1 MNAWRLSDIVYW
13 AEVMGQI
20 ASVFRGRNTHVRGNS
35 HDEEDPEAQMTFSNA
50 SGSYFGSHFLMCG
63 CKFEVAKPEAY
74 LFGENSDLDQLGA
87 RALNFPY
94 PPGPLGNDEIRP
106 LNLLVN
112 IRKESVKFQRVKKD
126 NGEFDAN
133 LYQLTFTFDCDSACV
148 IQVHFHA
155 KEVYHDGE
163 LQFAYRNRR
172 AQSSEQFNFETGA
185 DQVFGGYVFD
195 ASRWDPSDLIYTSG
209 LYYPFVISI
218 MTSGVESVQMQSTMC
233 TIETGNDSS
242 KALLLKPLRQ
252 KIACDGVTYLLQEI
266 FGIENKGSECPD
278 DDSGLECIICLS
290 DIRDTVILPC
300 RHLCVC
306 SNCADSLRYKHN
318 NCPICRSPFRALIR
332 LRAHRQTRNQI
343 YETVSLVEGL
353 NGTTPIPVVTD
364 PVSTIN
370 SSTRR
375 KRHSSSRSGKALHQ
389 VLTMEQLGDEGKTK
403 ECIEMT
409 YIANENVEIDEEEIE
424 IEIRKELS
432 RSQTDSEEGSSG
444 LSSQTFSNPQ
454 ESDESESED
463 ENEQVPA
470 KKVDVSPSESTESH
484 LNETEDEKDVKN
496 DEDED
501 DDNDSE
507 AHYKEKRRSL
517 QSGSR
522 NSSSQL
528 LEHKK

>member
-1 MNAWRLSDIVYW
+1 
-13 AEVMGQI
+13 MGQI
-20 ASVFRGRNTHVRGNS
+20 VSVFRGRNTHVRGNQ
-35 HDEEDPEAQMTFSNA
+35 HDEEDPEAQLTFSNS

-63 CKFEVAKPEAY
+63 CKFEVTRPEAY
-74 LFGENSDLDQLGA
+74 LFGENSDLDQLGS

-126 NGEFDAN
+126 NGDLDAN
-133 LYQLTFTFDCDSACV
+133 LYQLTFVFDCDSACV

-155 KEVYHDGE
+155 KEVYQDGE
-163 LQFAYRNRR
+163 LQFSFRNRR
-172 AQSSEQFNFETGA
+172 GQSSEQFSFETGA
-185 DQVFGGYVFD
+185 DQVFGAYVFD
-195 ASRWDPSDLIYTSG
+195 ASRWDPNELSYTSG

-218 MTSGVESVQMQSTMC
+218 TSSGVESVQMQSTMC
-233 TIETGNDSS
+233 TIETGNDNS
-242 KALLLKPLRQ
+242 KALVLKPLRQ

-266 FGIENKGSECPD
+266 FGIENKGSENYE

-343 YETVSLVEGL
+343 YETISLVEGL
-353 NGTTPIPVVTD
+353 NGTAVIPSIAD
-364 PVSTIN
+364 PATTIN

-375 KRHSSSRSGKALHQ
+375 KRHSSRRSNKAMNQ
-389 VLTMEQLGDEGKTK
+389 VLTMDQLEGENVSA

-409 YIANENVEIDEEEIE
+409 YLAQEHTGDDIDEEELE
-424 IEIRKELS
+424 IELRKEARASLEE
-432 RSQTDSEEGSSG
+432 SEGGSTGSSRH
-444 LSSQTFSNPQ
+444 TFPAHQ
-454 ESDESESED
+454 ESIESENENENENENSKFPKKNMEIAKELEESEGNTDKEVEED
-463 ENEQVPA
+463 EE
-470 KKVDVSPSESTESH
+470 EE
-484 LNETEDEKDVKN
+484 EE
-496 DEDED
+496 
-501 DDNDSE
+501 DNDSE
-507 AHYKEKRRSL
+507 DQNDFKSEKRRSL
-517 QSGSR
+517 QLGSR

-528 LEHKK
+528 LEQKNKN

>member
-1 MNAWRLSDIVYW
+1 
-13 AEVMGQI
+13 MGQI

-50 SGSYFGSHFLMCG
+50 AGSYFGSHFLMCG
-63 CKFEVAKPEAY
+63 CKFEMARPEAY
-74 LFGENSDLDQLGA
+74 LFGENSDLDQLGS
-87 RALNFPY
+87 RALSFPY

-126 NGEFDAN
+126 NGEYDPN
-133 LYQLTFTFDCDSACV
+133 LYQLTFVFDCDVACV

-163 LQFAYRNRR
+163 IQFAYRNRR
-172 AQSSEQFNFETGA
+172 AQNSETFHFEMGA
-185 DQVFGGYVFD
+185 DQNFGGYVFD
-195 ASRWDPSDLIYTSG
+195 ATRWDSSDLSYSAG

-218 MTSGVESVQMQSTMC
+218 TTSGVESTQMQTTMC

-242 KALLLKPLRQ
+242 KALVLKPLRQ

-266 FGIENKGSECPD
+266 FGIENKGNESMD
-278 DDSGLECIICLS
+278 DDNGLECIICLS

-353 NGTTPIPVVTD
+353 NGSFSSMPTVID

-375 KRHSSSRSGKALHQ
+375 KRHSSSRSGGKAMHQ
-389 VLTMEQLGDEGKTK
+389 VLTMDQLGDNSRVQ

-409 YIANENVEIDEEEIE
+409 YIANDEEEAKHVIE
-424 IEIRKELS
+424 EIIQQAEEKERT
-432 RSQTDSEEGSSG
+432 RSQVDSEEGSSG
-444 LSSQTFSNPQ
+444 SSGSSSQPLKKHRTNSS
-454 ESDESESED
+454 ELSESEEEECEPPLPEKKIPD
-463 ENEQVPA
+463 DLDSDKNENEEEE
-470 KKVDVSPSESTESH
+470 KSSPGASE
-484 LNETEDEKDVKN
+484 D
-496 DEDED
+496 DEDEHEETIRR
-501 DDNDSE
+501 NS
-507 AHYKEKRRSL
+507 EKRRSF

-528 LEHKK
+528 LEDQHRKN

>member
-1 MNAWRLSDIVYW
+1 
-13 AEVMGQI
+13 MGQI
-20 ASVFRGRNTHVRGNS
+20 ASVFRGRNTHVRGSS

-50 SGSYFGSHFLMCG
+50 AGSYFGTHFLMCG
-63 CKFEVAKPEAY
+63 CKFEMARPEAY
-74 LFGENSDLDQLGA
+74 LFGENSDLDQLGSK
-87 RALNFPY
+87 ALSFPY

-112 IRKESVKFQRVKKD
+112 IRKESVKFQRVKRD
-126 NGEFDAN
+126 NGEFDTN
-133 LYQLTFTFDCDSACV
+133 LYQLTFVFDCDVACA

-163 LQFAYRNRR
+163 IQFSYRNRR
-172 AQSSEQFNFETGA
+172 TQNSETFPFEMGA

-195 ASRWDPSDLIYTSG
+195 ASRWDTNDLSYTSG

-218 MTSGVESVQMQSTMC
+218 TTSGVESTQMQTTMC
-233 TIETGNDSS
+233 TVETGNDSS
-242 KALLLKPLRQ
+242 KALVLKPLRQ

-266 FGIENKGSECPD
+266 FGIENKANESMD
-278 DDSGLECIICLS
+278 DDNGLECIICLS

-353 NGTTPIPVVTD
+353 NGSFTPIPTVID

-375 KRHSSSRSGKALHQ
+375 KRHSSSRSGKAMHQ
-389 VLTMEQLGDEGKTK
+389 VLTMEQLGDDTRVQ
-403 ECIEMT
+403 ECIEMS
-409 YIANENVEIDEEEIE
+409 YMANDNDEETVEE
-424 IEIRKELS
+424 EEVQKPAEKERT
-432 RSQTDSEEGSSG
+432 RSLEESEEGSSG
-444 LSSQTFSNPQ
+444 TSSQPFKKHRDSL
-454 ESDESESED
+454 DISESEEESEPPLPDKKVPEDIDSDKDEGVDKDSVDPSDDD
-463 ENEQVPA
+463 ENGVE
-470 KKVDVSPSESTESH
+470 ESMRRNS
-484 LNETEDEKDVKN
+484 
-496 DEDED
+496 
-501 DDNDSE
+501 
-507 AHYKEKRRSL
+507 EKRRSF

-528 LEHKK
+528 LEEQHRKN

>member
-1 MNAWRLSDIVYW
+1 
-13 AEVMGQI
+13 MGQI

-50 SGSYFGSHFLMCG
+50 AGSYFGSHFLMCG
-63 CKFEVAKPEAY
+63 CKFEMARPEAY
-74 LFGENSDLDQLGA
+74 LFGENSDLDQLGSK
-87 RALNFPY
+87 ALSFPY

-112 IRKESVKFQRVKKD
+112 IRKETVKFQRVKKD

-133 LYQLTFTFDCDSACV
+133 LNQLTFVFDCDVACV

-163 LQFAYRNRR
+163 IQFSYRNRR
-172 AQSSEQFNFETGA
+172 SQNSETFTFDIGA

-195 ASRWDPSDLIYTSG
+195 ASRWDTTDLSYTSG

-218 MTSGVESVQMQSTMC
+218 TTSGVESTQMQTTMC

-242 KALLLKPLRQ
+242 KALVLKPLRQ
-252 KIACDGVTYLLQEI
+252 KIASDGVTYLLQEI
-266 FGIENKGSECPD
+266 FGIENKGNESMD
-278 DDSGLECIICLS
+278 DDNGLECIICLS
-290 DIRDTVILPC
+290 EIRDTVILPC

-353 NGTTPIPVVTD
+353 NGSFTPMPTVID

-375 KRHSSSRSGKALHQ
+375 KRHSSSRSGKAMHQ
-389 VLTMEQLGDEGKTK
+389 VLTMEQLGDGTQVQ

-409 YIANENVEIDEEEIE
+409 HITNEEEEDGNIE
-424 IEIRKELS
+424 EECDEKVIEKERAS
-432 RSQTDSEEGSSG
+432 SNDSEEGSSG
-444 LSSQTFSNPQ
+444 SSGSSSQPFKKHRDSLDVS
-454 ESDESESED
+454 ESSDEECEPPLP
-463 ENEQVPA
+463 E
-470 KKVDVSPSESTESH
+470 KKIPDDIDSDK
-484 LNETEDEKDVKN
+484 NETEDERKN
-496 DEDED
+496 SVDGSD
-501 DDNDSE
+501 DDDQESIRRNS
-507 AHYKEKRRSL
+507 EKRRSF

-528 LEHKK
+528 LEEQNGKI

>member
-1 MNAWRLSDIVYW
+1 
-13 AEVMGQI
+13 MGQI
-20 ASVFRGRNTHVRGNS
+20 ASVFRGRNTHVQGSS
-35 HDEEDPEAQMTFSNA
+35 HDEEDPEAQITFSNA
-50 SGSYFGSHFLMCG
+50 AGSYFGSHFLMCG
-63 CKFEVAKPEAY
+63 CKFEVARPEAY
-74 LFGENSDLDQLGA
+74 LFGENSDLDQLGS

-112 IRKESVKFQRVKKD
+112 IRKESVKFQRVKKN
-126 NGEFDAN
+126 NGEFEAN
-133 LYQLTFTFDCDSACV
+133 LYQLTFVFDCDVACV

-155 KEVYHDGE
+155 KEVYNDGE
-163 LQFAYRNRR
+163 IQFAYRNRR
-172 AQSSEQFNFETGA
+172 AQTSETFHFEMGA
-185 DQVFGGYVFD
+185 DQNFGGYVFD
-195 ASRWDPSDLIYTSG
+195 ATRYDPSELSYTAG

-218 MTSGVESVQMQSTMC
+218 QTSGVESTQMQTTMC

-242 KALLLKPLRQ
+242 KALVLKPLRQ

-266 FGIENKGSECPD
+266 FGIENKGSETMD

-353 NGTTPIPVVTD
+353 NGSLTPIPSVVD
-364 PVSTIN
+364 PVSAIN

-375 KRHSSSRSGKALHQ
+375 KRHSSGRSGKAMHQ
-389 VLTMEQLGDEGKTK
+389 VLTMEQLGDGPPHQ

-409 YIANENVEIDEEEIE
+409 YIANEEVVFDDTGLDTNESFTGKDERSKSQVE
-424 IEIRKELS
+424 
-432 RSQTDSEEGSSG
+432 SEEGSGS
-444 LSSQTFSNPQ
+444 SSQPLQKHRDSSSSS
-454 ESDESESED
+454 SDVSVSSRQDSESPLP
-463 ENEQVPA
+463 ENNTPDDTDSDKTGNDHVD
-470 KKVDVSPSESTESH
+470 KNSVDVSD
-484 LNETEDEKDVKN
+484 DEINPDTRTRT
-496 DEDED
+496 
-501 DDNDSE
+501 S
-507 AHYKEKRRSL
+507 EKRRSF
-517 QSGSR
+517 QSSSR

-528 LEHKK
+528 LEQHKN